1 MWPPLYMMKKD
12 SRLIHIIFRICET
25 YKNTGNA
32 GVFVQKK
39 RPNGRFYYLT
49 VVVALR
55 LNFHTSSPVPL
66 TNGRSLP

>member
-1 MWPPLYMMKKD
+1 MRSLKLLNFLQVELSRQKRSFLIPGQHKKN
-12 SRLIHIIFRICET
+12 RQ
-25 YKNTGNA
+25 NA
-32 GVFVQKK
+32 GKIK

-55 LNFHTSSPVPL
+55 LNFHTSSPEPL